1 MIISHRHKFIFIKTK
16 KTAGSSIEHYLYNY
30 LGDTDILIG
39 SELDDTPSINAVTKS
54 RHKGWRWISQYY
66 TSEWQNYFKFAVVRN
81 PWDVLVSAFFYL
93 QRWNRINNEITNFDQ
108 FIKLG
113 NIATLNDWDNYS
125 DNEGPVVDKILFYER
140 LHEDLKTIPVPYN
153 GEILTTF
160 KKSDTRL
167 NKNYR
172 EFYTAETKEKVYNI
186 FRKTIDYFDYKF

>member
-54 RHKGWRWISQYY
+54 RHKGWRWISQHY

-108 FIKLG
+108 FIKLE

-140 LHEDLKTIPVPYN
+140 LHEDLKTIPIPYN